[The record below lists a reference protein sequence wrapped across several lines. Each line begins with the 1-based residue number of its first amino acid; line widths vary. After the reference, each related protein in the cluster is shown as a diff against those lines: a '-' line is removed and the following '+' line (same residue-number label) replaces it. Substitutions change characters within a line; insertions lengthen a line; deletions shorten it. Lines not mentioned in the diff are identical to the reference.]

1 MRFVAASALAALALA
16 GAGCGSSEDDEA
28 TSNPPPPPAPT
39 TTGTATETT
48 PEPIGG
54 TDVGVY
60 FVRDDRLGSATRRV
74 GLTPKIAT
82 AALGELLGGPD
93 PGEREAGL
101 ATDVPPNTK
110 LDSLTIENGTASVEL
125 SNPLDELGTAQVVQT
140 LLQFET
146 VSRVRLAGKQY
157 GPLDIE
163 QSLPAILVESPAPN
177 ANVSSP
183 LQLRGSAN
191 TFEATFQ
198 VEVRPDKGKPLAEDF
213 VTATSG
219 SGTRGTFDKRLDFT
233 VDRERPGT
241 IVVYERSAEDG
252 SVINRVEIPVT
263 LTR

>member
-16 GAGCGSSEDDEA
+16 AGGCGGSEDDEA
-28 TSNPPPPPAPT
+28 SGNAPPPPPT
-39 TTGTATETT
+39 TTGTTTETT

-60 FVRDDRLGSATRRV
+60 FVRDDKLGYAARRV

-82 AALGELLGGPD
+82 AALGELFGGP
-93 PGEREAGL
+93 GSEEQEAGL
-101 ATDVPPNTK
+101 ATDIPPNTK

-140 LLQFET
+140 LLQFGT
-146 VSRVRLAGKQY
+146 VSCVDLAGRRY
-157 GPLDIE
+157 GPTAIE

-177 ANVSSP
+177 AHVSSP

-198 VEVRPDKGKPLAEDF
+198 VEVRPDKGKPLAQDF

-241 IVVYERSAEDG
+241 VVVYERSAEDG

-263 LTR
+263 LSP

>member
-1 MRFVAASALAALALA
+1 MRFVAASAFAALALA
-16 GAGCGSSEDDEA
+16 AGGCGGSEDDKA
-28 TSNPPPPPAPT
+28 SSSPPPPGPPT
-39 TTGTATETT
+39 TSGTTTETT

-60 FVRDDRLGSATRRV
+60 FVRDDRLGYATRKV
-74 GLTPKIAT
+74 GVTPKIAT
-82 AALGELLGGPD
+82 AALGELLGGPSA
-93 PGEREAGL
+93 EEQEAGL

-110 LDSLTIENGTASVEL
+110 LDSLTIENGTAAVEL
-125 SNPLDELGTAQVVQT
+125 SNPIDALGTAQVVQT
-140 LLQFET
+140 LLQFDT
-146 VSRVRLAGKQY
+146 VSRVRLDGKLHT
-157 GPLDIE
+157 PTDIE

-177 ANVSSP
+177 AHVSSP

-198 VEVRPDKGKPLAEDF
+198 VEVRPNQGKPLAADF

-241 IVVYERSAEDG
+241 VVVYERSAEDG

-263 LTR
+263 LTP

>member
-16 GAGCGSSEDDEA
+16 AGGCGGSDDDEA
-28 TSNPPPPPAPT
+28 SSNPPPPPPT
-39 TTGTATETT
+39 TTGATTETT

-60 FVRDDRLGSATRRV
+60 FVRDDKLGYATRRV

-82 AALGELLGGPD
+82 AALGELLGGPSS
-93 PGEREAGL
+93 EEQEAGL
-101 ATDVPPNTK
+101 ATDIPPNTK
-110 LDSLTIENGTASVEL
+110 LDSLTIEDGTASVEL

-146 VSRVRLAGKQY
+146 VSRVKLAGNQY
-157 GPLDIE
+157 APSNIE
-163 QSLPAILVESPAPN
+163 QSLPAILVESPAPH
-177 ANVSSP
+177 AHVSSP
-183 LQLRGSAN
+183 LRLRGSAN

-198 VEVRPDKGKPLAEDF
+198 VQVRPDKGKPLAQDF

-219 SGTRGTFDKRLDFT
+219 SGTRGTFDKQLDFT
-233 VDRERPGT
+233 VDRVRAGT
-241 IVVYERSAEDG
+241 VVVYELSAEDG

-263 LTR
+263 LSP

>member
-16 GAGCGSSEDDEA
+16 AGGCGGSEDDEA
-28 TSNPPPPPAPT
+28 SGNAPPPPPT
-39 TTGTATETT
+39 TTGTTTETT

-60 FVRDDRLGSATRRV
+60 FVRDDKLGYAARRV

-82 AALGELLGGPD
+82 AALGELFGGP
-93 PGEREAGL
+93 GSEEQEAGL
-101 ATDVPPNTK
+101 ATDIPPNTK

-140 LLQFET
+140 LLQFGT
-146 VSRVRLAGKQY
+146 VSRVDLAGRRY
-157 GPLDIE
+157 GPTAIE

-177 ANVSSP
+177 AHVSSP

-198 VEVRPDKGKPLAEDF
+198 VEVRPDKGKPLAEGF

-219 SGTRGTFDKRLDFT
+219 SGTRGTFDKRLDFI
-233 VDRERPGT
+233 VDR
-241 IVVYERSAEDG
+241 
-252 SVINRVEIPVT
+252 
-263 LTR
+263 

>member
-1 MRFVAASALAALALA
+1 MRFVAASAFAALALA
-16 GAGCGSSEDDEA
+16 AGGCGGSEDDKA
-28 TSNPPPPPAPT
+28 SSSPPPPGPPT
-39 TTGTATETT
+39 TSGTTTETT

-60 FVRDDRLGSATRRV
+60 FVRDDRLGYATRKV
-74 GLTPKIAT
+74 GVTPKIAT
-82 AALGELLGGPD
+82 AALGELLGGPSA
-93 PGEREAGL
+93 EEQEAGL

-110 LDSLTIENGTASVEL
+110 LDSLTIENGTAAVEL
-125 SNPLDELGTAQVVQT
+125 SNPLDALGSAQVVQT

-146 VSRVRLAGKQY
+146 VSRVRLDGKQHT
-157 GPLDIE
+157 PADIE
-163 QSLPAILVESPAPN
+163 QSLPAILVESPAPT
-177 ANVSSP
+177 AHVSSP

-198 VEVRPDKGKPLAEDF
+198 VEVRPDQGKPLAADF

-241 IVVYERSAEDG
+241 VVVYERSAEDG

-263 LTR
+263 LTP

>member
-16 GAGCGSSEDDEA
+16 AGACGGSEDDEA
-28 TSNPPPPPAPT
+28 SSNPPPPPPT
-39 TTGTATETT
+39 TTETTTETT
-48 PEPIGG
+48 QEPIGG
-54 TDVGVY
+54 TDVDVY
-60 FVRDDRLGSATRRV
+60 FVRDDRLGYAARRV

-82 AALGELLGGPD
+82 AALGELLGGPSS
-93 PGEREAGL
+93 EEQEAGL
-101 ATDVPPNTK
+101 ATDIPPNTK
-110 LDSLTIENGTASVEL
+110 LVSLTIENGTASVEL

-157 GPLDIE
+157 GPTDIE

-177 ANVSSP
+177 AHVSSP
-183 LQLRGSAN
+183 LELRGSAN

-198 VEVRPDKGKPLAEDF
+198 VYVRPDKGKPLAEDF

-219 SGTRGTFDKRLDFT
+219 SGTRGRFDKRLEFT

-241 IVVYERSAEDG
+241 VVVYERSAEDG

-263 LTR
+263 LGP